1 MFRVQ
6 FSGGSKEQAL
16 EHCCSCVQKLAQYV
30 TVQVPDAV
38 SQELRPGPGPLRAG
52 ESPGEGCAQR
62 VPPQQ
67 GVSRRVWWLR
77 EKPDKV
83 LLRGAKITVEFVESG
98 LWVKRYLMLS
108 DFFKLKVDRHCSYL
122 PPRN

>member
-30 TVQVPDAV
+30 PVQVPDPV
-38 SQELRPGPGPLRAG
+38 GQELLPSPGPLTAG
-52 ESPGEGCAQR
+52 ESRGGFVR
-62 VPPQQ
+62 HVPLQQ
-67 GVSRRVWWLR
+67 GVSRRVCWLW

-83 LLRGAKITVEFVESG
+83 FL
-98 LWVKRYLMLS
+98 
-108 DFFKLKVDRHCSYL
+108 
-122 PPRN
+122 